1 MNNSTAKSNRT
12 RGQRYLAAVV
22 LGTALSTLGNAAPSA
37 AAADSGLRA
46 VTDIS
51 RYCTACWR
59 NARLDPDSWNDCTQE
74 VFCRLLEWVSPND
87 WAKALKIEGNE
98 HREFLQA
105 IDTVKKRSQRQRHW
119 APQSVDYLAD
129 RKGDKEREFRD
140 DRRLLHQKAAEL
152 LSPRQ
157 RRILHMS
164 LEGWSVHDLAQ
175 ELRLPPERVSDE
187 KYKAVRK
194 LREYFSSTESATAN
208 MM

>member
-1 MNNSTAKSNRT
+1 MKRSVTKSPRT
-12 RGQRYLAAVV
+12 RRQRYLAAVV
-22 LGTALSTLGNAAPSA
+22 LGTALSTLGTAAPATAVA
-37 AAADSGLRA
+37 AETSTRA

-59 NARLDPDSWNDCTQE
+59 NARLDPDSWNDYTQE
-74 VFCRLLEWVSPND
+74 VFCRLLERVSPND
-87 WAKALKIEGNE
+87 WGRALNIEGNE
-98 HREFLQA
+98 RREFLRA

-129 RKGDKEREFRD
+129 RKGDKEQELNE
-140 DRRLLHQKAAEL
+140 DRNLLHQKAAEL

-194 LREYFSSTESATAN
+194 LREYFSSTESAN
-208 MM
+208 G